1 MENQP
6 GYGAATVRLD
16 PRGKVHVFGGDA
28 PGGQGHETTTA
39 QVVASAFGISPN
51 DVVVTIGDTGTTP
64 FGSGSIGGRAGSYFA
79 SAVAKA
85 CTQLKEKIIKIY
97 SHDIEVESD
106 TEAFQF
112 ENGLVIHTGGSG
124 KSEAF
129 EKVVERIVM
138 FPINLPDNEVGGLES
153 TAFFEAE
160 KPMIYLML
168 IVVK

>member
-1 MENQP
+1 M
-6 GYGAATVRLD
+6 
-16 PRGKVHVFGGDA
+16 
-28 PGGQGHETTTA
+28 
-39 QVVASAFGISPN
+39 ASAFGISPN

-112 ENGLVIHTGGSG
+112 EM
-124 KSEAF
+124 AW
-129 EKVVERIVM
+129 
-138 FPINLPDNEVGGLES
+138 
-153 TAFFEAE
+153 
-160 KPMIYLML
+160 
-168 IVVK
+168 